1 MQKKYLIL
9 TLLFTVLF
17 SSFSF
22 AQFNDYTV
30 KGGIQGLG
38 ILPDTDFAN
47 DDIKASY
54 LGRALV
60 RIKLAYIMDV
70 EVGAGYGMVA
80 GDDPSPNGD
89 FWESSIMPVDLRLLF
104 SPFNAA
110 LVNPY
115 FYAGG
120 GLLIWE
126 VLDKP
131 IYASPAV
138 SEESGTDFF
147 VPVGG
152 GFEVK
157 LSNGLLLDLTAG
169 YTFAYT
175 DDLNYYNN
183 IDSDSKGAND
193 GYWAFGLGLIYSG
206 VSGSSDTDS
215 DGLTLDQEK
224 ELGTD
229 PDLADSDN
237 DKISDGLELNQY
249 NTNPLE
255 ADSDGDGLD
264 DYAEVREY
272 KTNPNLKDTD
282 EDKLNDGDEI
292 NQYKTDPLRNDT
304 DFDGLRDNVEL
315 NQTKTNPSKAD
326 SDKDGLNDGEEIER
340 HKSDPNNWDTDGDGL
355 SDGDE
360 VLNYNTK
367 PTMAD
372 TDGGSESDKTEIDRG
387 TNPLNPSDD
396 IILDVSSPIVLDGIT
411 FATGSAELTPE
422 SEKMLLKVLNTLNV
436 NSDLK
441 VEIRGYTDSQ
451 GKASSNLQLSQ
462 RRANSVRYWI
472 VSKGIT
478 PNRVAARGYGE
489 QDPIANNNTKVGR
502 RLNRRIEFVK
512 TN

>member
-1 MQKKYLIL
+1 MQKKNLII
-9 TLLFTVLF
+9 TLVFTILF

-47 DDIKASY
+47 DDLKVSY
-54 LGRALV
+54 LGRGLV
-60 RIKLAYIMDV
+60 RINLGYVMDV
-70 EVGAGYGMVA
+70 EVGAGYGRVA
-80 GDDPSPNGD
+80 GDDPSPSGD
-89 FWESSIMPVDLRLLF
+89 FWESSILPIDLRLLF

-110 LVNPY
+110 SVNPY

-131 IYASPAV
+131 VYASPATP
-138 SEESGTDFF
+138 EESGTDFF
-147 VPVGG
+147 IPVGG

-183 IDSDSKGAND
+183 IDSETKGAND
-193 GYWAFGLGLIYSG
+193 GYWAIGLGLIYSG

-224 ELGTD
+224 ELGTN
-229 PDLADSDN
+229 PEIADT
-237 DKISDGLELNQY
+237 DGDRILDGFELNQY

-255 ADSDGDGLD
+255 ADSDGDGLN
-264 DYAEVREY
+264 DYAEIHEY
-272 KTNPNLKDTD
+272 KTNPNIKDTD
-282 EDKLNDGDEI
+282 EDNLNDGDEI
-292 NQYKTDPLRNDT
+292 NKHKSDPLRNDT
-304 DFDGLRDNVEL
+304 DFDGLTDDVEL
-315 NQTKTNPSKAD
+315 YKTNTNLSKAD
-326 SDKDGLNDGEEIER
+326 SDDDGLNDGEEIER
-340 HKSDPNNWDTDGDGL
+340 HKSDPNNPDTDSDGL

-360 VLNYNTK
+360 VLKYNTK
-367 PTMAD
+367 PTLAD
-372 TDGGSESDKTEIDRG
+372 TDGGSESDKTEVDRG

-396 IILDVSSPIVLDGIT
+396 VILDVSSPMVLDGIT
-411 FATGSAELTPE
+411 FATGSSELTPE
-422 SEKMLLKVLNTLNV
+422 SEKMLLKVLNTLKV
-436 NSDLK
+436 NKELK
-441 VEIRGYTDSQ
+441 VEIRGYTDNV

-472 VSKGIT
+472 VSKGIA

-489 QDPIANNNTKVGR
+489 QAPIASNNTKVGR